1 MRMTQTAAP
10 LHRLDDAVMLHA
22 IFERDEYRQVR
33 DAILADAMARRGL
46 RGLLSPLPRSL
57 RTRAA

>member
-10 LHRLDDAVMLHA
+10 INRLDDAVMLHA

-46 RGLLSPLPRSL
+46 QGILSLRPRSL
-57 RTRAA
+57 RTCVA